1 VLIKAAVLRGP
12 DAAYRIED
20 VTLAEP
26 GPGEVLVRI
35 KGVGLCHTDTL
46 PRRTQSNPMHAIVPG
61 HEGAGVVEIVGPY
74 VDGLQPDDHV
84 VLTYDSCRA
93 CGECMSGSPAY
104 CETFTQRNL
113 RGTGLDQRPIIT
125 DSHGAPVAGRWF
137 GQSSFATHAVVAA
150 RNVIAV
156 DKQLPIELLGPLG
169 CGVQTGAGAVL
180 VALDARA
187 GSTIVVFGAGGVGL
201 SAVMAAKL
209 AGASTIIAVDLHENR
224 LTLASELGATH
235 TFVGSEQRL
244 ASRIRAITD
253 GGAHFALDTTSLAS
267 VAVDALKSL
276 RPSGVCG
283 LLGLPHGDIVVDP
296 ALLLGRSITGIVEGN
311 TVPQVFIPK
320 LITLWRQGM
329 FPFDKLIKTFRLDE
343 INEAER
349 ASADGSVIKPVL
361 LPHG

>member
-26 GPGEVLVRI
+26 GPGEVLVCI

-46 PRRTQSNPMHAIVPG
+46 PRRTQSNPMRAIVPG

-74 VDGLQPDDHV
+74 VDGLQPGDHV

-180 VALDARA
+180 VALDVRA
-187 GSTIVVFGAGGVGL
+187 GSSIVVFGAGGVGL

-209 AGASTIIAVDLHENR
+209 AGASAIIAVDLHQNR

-235 TFVGSEQRL
+235 TFVGSEQHL
-244 ASRIRAITD
+244 ASRIRAVTD

-267 VAVDALKSL
+267 VAVIALKSL

-296 ALLLGRSITGIVEGN
+296 VMLLGRSITGIVEGN
-311 TVPQVFIPK
+311 TVSQVFIPK
-320 LITLWRQGM
+320 LITLWRKGM
-329 FPFDKLIKTFRLDE
+329 FPFDKLITTFRLDE